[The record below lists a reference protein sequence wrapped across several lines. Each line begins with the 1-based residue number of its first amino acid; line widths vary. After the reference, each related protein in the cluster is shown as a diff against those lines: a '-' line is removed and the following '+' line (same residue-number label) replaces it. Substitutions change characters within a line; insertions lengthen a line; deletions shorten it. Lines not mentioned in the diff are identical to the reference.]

1 MKKGYILLVLLL
13 LVGCID
19 SRECIGLL
27 DDAERQMFDYP
38 DSAKSSLESIVRR
51 SLHTRK
57 SRARFALLY
66 SQALDKNYIDVDQD
80 SLTSIATTYYRSR
93 GNQNEKAL
101 AFYYHGRVYENAR
114 KVDSA
119 IIFYNQAEQY
129 IAKTKNYYLKGLIAN
144 ALAGMYSSQRFSMLA
159 KDKYLEAAG
168 YFEQVDHKKNILIN
182 YAGAISHFG
191 KTEESERCDFCQNRA
206 ETIALEL
213 KDTATLIGLARF
225 RAYRALEEHED
236 YDLSLRILR
245 KAKFEYCN
253 NRMHPSYY
261 LILSKIY
268 LNLNKPD
275 SAFLY
280 LQPLIKQTKDER
292 SRRRAEIL
300 YVAGAICKAQN
311 RFEEA
316 YKYSY
321 EAMCI
326 SDSIYFAEKDWTI
339 PELKAK
345 YRNEQLVLRNQY
357 LKKIGMYQVYV
368 ALTILVAV
376 LSVALWLASRRQRK
390 IRQQKQEIA
399 EYREAMSRLKDEY
412 EALQRDCGCRDRSVI
427 DEEMLVRRIE
437 FLKQLLEI
445 ASNFK
450 HDKDKFHEKIEGLLT
465 RTGSKKGSNEI
476 LPMFRDLMNMR
487 HPGIIG
493 FMMEKYPLLTD
504 SEISLYCMICMDVA
518 KSAICMVLGYREKTY
533 YNYRNVLRSKLH
545 ITNDDMTFRE
555 HYRSLCAEHRKSRE
569 I

>member
-1 MKKGYILLVLLL
+1 MKKGYILLVLLF

-19 SRECIGLL
+19 SRECVGLL
-27 DDAERQMFDYP
+27 DEAERQMLDCP
-38 DSAKSSLESIVRR
+38 DSAKITLESIVRCTLR
-51 SLHTRK
+51 TRK

-66 SQALDKNYIDVDQD
+66 SQALDKNCIDVDRD
-80 SLTSIATTYYRSR
+80 SLACVATTYYRSR

-101 AFYYHGRVYENAR
+101 AFYYRGRVYENAQ
-114 KVDSA
+114 KADSA

-129 IAKTKNYYLKGLIAN
+129 IAKTKNFYLKGLIAN

-168 YFEQVDHKKNILIN
+168 YFERINHKKNMLIN

-191 KTEESERCDFCQNRA
+191 TAEESNICDYCLNHA
-206 ETIALEL
+206 ESIALEL
-213 KDTATLIGLARF
+213 KDTVTLIGLARF
-225 RAYRALEEHED
+225 RAYRALEEHAD
-236 YDLSLRILR
+236 YNLSLKILR
-245 KAKFEYCN
+245 KASSEYCN
-253 NRMHPSYY
+253 NRAEPSYY

-268 LNLNKPD
+268 LNLDKPD

-280 LQPLIKQTKDER
+280 LRPLIKHTSGEHN
-292 SRRRAEIL
+292 RRRAEIL

-311 RFEEA
+311 KYEEA

-326 SDSIYFAEKDWTI
+326 NDSIYFAEKDWTI

-357 LKKIGMYQVYV
+357 LKKIGLYQVYV
-368 ALTILVAV
+368 ALTVLVAI
-376 LSVALWLASRRQRK
+376 LSSALWLINRRQQK

-399 EYREAMSRLKDEY
+399 EYREAMFRLKDEY
-412 EALQRDCGCRDRSVI
+412 EALQRDSRQNESAI
-427 DEEMLVRRIE
+427 DEGMLVRRIE

-450 HDKDKFHEKIEGLLT
+450 HDKDKFQEKIEGLLT
-465 RTGSKKGSNEI
+465 KNGSRKETNEV

-493 FMMEKYPLLTD
+493 FMTEKYPLITD
-504 SEISLYCMICMDVA
+504 SEVSLYCMICMGVA
-518 KSAICMVLGYREKTY
+518 KSAICMVLGCREKTY
-533 YNYRNVLRSKLH
+533 YNYRNLLRNKLH
-545 ITNDDMTFRE
+545 ITNDDMSIRD
-555 HYRSLCAEHRKSRE
+555 HYRWLCSEYRKSKE